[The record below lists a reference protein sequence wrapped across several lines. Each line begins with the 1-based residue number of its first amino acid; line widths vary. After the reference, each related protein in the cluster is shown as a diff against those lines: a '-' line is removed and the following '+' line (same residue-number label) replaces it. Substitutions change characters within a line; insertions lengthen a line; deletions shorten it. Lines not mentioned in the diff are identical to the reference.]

1 MRFNS
6 MRALKIT
13 GAAAVALTLAAL
25 AAVYAPEAAG
35 QASVRSSKARTLEVL
50 GRGMHIG
57 VSVRDVDETDAKREK
72 TATSGVVIDEVFTDT
87 PASRA
92 GLKAGDVVVEYDGER
107 VRSARQ
113 FARLVDETP
122 EGRMVK
128 LSAIRDGQRV
138 AVDIVP
144 ETRGRGS
151 AWLSGEVFDRLEGM
165 RLDMPEI
172 RMAVPELEL
181 RTFGRTGR
189 LGVRIQTLTPQLA
202 AYFGATRGALVTE
215 VDEGSAA
222 GKAGIKAGDVIT
234 SIDGRTVEDAA
245 DLQRALRGMEEGA
258 EMSIEILRDRKP
270 MTIKAK
276 PESPHE
282 RRSVRRRITDI

>member
-1 MRFNS
+1 MRV
-6 MRALKIT
+6 LKIA
-13 GAAAVALTLAAL
+13 GAAVVALALAAL
-25 AAVYAPEAAG
+25 AVVYAPEVAG
-35 QASVRSSKARTLEVL
+35 QARVRTPKARTLDVF

-113 FARLVDETP
+113 FARLVNETP
-122 EGRMVK
+122 EGHPVK
-128 LSAIRDGQRV
+128 LTAIRDGQRV

-144 ETRGRGS
+144 ETRGRGN
-151 AWLSGEVFDRLEGM
+151 AWLSGEVFDRLE
-165 RLDMPEI
+165 LDMPEI
-172 RMAVPELEL
+172 KMAVPEFEL
-181 RTFGRTGR
+181 RTFGTTGR

-202 AYFGATRGALVTE
+202 TYFGATRGALVTE

-234 SIDGRTVEDAA
+234 SIDGRTVEDAG
-245 DLQRALRGMEEGA
+245 DLQRALRGTEEGA
-258 EMSIEILRDRKP
+258 EVSIEILRDRKP

-276 PESPHE
+276 PESPYE
-282 RRSVRRRITDI
+282 RRSARRRITDI

>member
-1 MRFNS
+1 MQV
-6 MRALKIT
+6 LKIA
-13 GAAAVALTLAAL
+13 GAAAFVLALAAL
-25 AAVYAPEAAG
+25 AVVYAPEVAG
-35 QASVRSSKARTLEVL
+35 QAMAHTPKARTLEVL

-57 VSVRDVDETDAKREK
+57 VSVRDVDDTDAKREK

-92 GLKAGDVVVEYDGER
+92 GLKAGDVVVEYDSER

-122 EGRMVK
+122 EGRTVK

-138 AVDIVP
+138 GVDIVP

-151 AWLSGEVFDRLEGM
+151 AWLSGEVFDRLEDM
-165 RLDMPEI
+165 RLNMPEI
-172 RMAVPELEL
+172 RMAVPEFEL
-181 RTFGRTGR
+181 KTFGRTGR
-189 LGVRIQTLTPQLA
+189 LGVRVQTLTPQLA
-202 AYFGATRGALVTE
+202 TYFGATRGALVTE
-215 VDEGSAA
+215 VNEGSAA

-245 DLQRALRGMEEGA
+245 DLQRALRGTEEGA
-258 EMSIEILRDRKP
+258 EVSIEIVRDKKP

-276 PESPHE
+276 PESPE

>member
-1 MRFNS
+1 MRL
-6 MRALKIT
+6 LKIA
-13 GAAAVALTLAAL
+13 GAAAVALALAAL
-25 AAVYAPEAAG
+25 AVVYAPELAG
-35 QASVRSSKARTLEVL
+35 QARVRTPKARTLEVL

-57 VSVRDVDETDAKREK
+57 VSVRDADETDAKREK

-122 EGRMVK
+122 EGRTVK
-128 LSAIRDGQRV
+128 LGAIRDGQRV
-138 AVDIVP
+138 AVDILP
-144 ETRGRGS
+144 ETRGLGS
-151 AWLSGEVFDRLEGM
+151 AWLSGEVFDRLEDM

-172 RMAVPELEL
+172 KMAVPEFEL

-202 AYFGATRGALVTE
+202 TYFGATRGALVTE

-245 DLQRALRGMEEGA
+245 DLQRALRGTEEGA
-258 EMSIEILRDRKP
+258 EVSIEILRDRKP
-270 MTIKAK
+270 MTIEAK
-276 PESPHE
+276 PESPEE

>member
-1 MRFNS
+1 MRV
-6 MRALKIT
+6 LKIAA
-13 GAAAVALTLAAL
+13 AAAVVLALAAL
-25 AAVYAPEAAG
+25 AVVYAPEAAG
-35 QASVRSSKARTLEVL
+35 QARVRTPSARTFEAL

-57 VSVRDVDETDAKREK
+57 VSVRDADETDVKREK
-72 TATSGVVIDEVFTDT
+72 AATGGVVIDEVFTDT

-92 GLKAGDVVVEYDGER
+92 GLKAGDIVVEYDGER

-122 EGRMVK
+122 EGRSVK
-128 LSAIRDGQRV
+128 LGAIRDGQRV

-144 ETRGRGS
+144 ESRGHGA
-151 AWLSGEVFDRLEGM
+151 AWLSGQVFDRLEDLRM
-165 RLDMPEI
+165 DMPEI
-172 RMAVPELEL
+172 KVAVPDFEV

-202 AYFGATRGALVTE
+202 SYFGASRGALVTE

-222 GKAGIKAGDVIT
+222 AKAGIKAGDVIT

-245 DLQRALRGMEEGA
+245 DLQRALRSTEEGA
-258 EMSIEILRDRKP
+258 EVSIEILRDRKP

-276 PESPHE
+276 PESPYE